1 MKLYP
6 VGDWSGWVQPS
17 ILVLIH
23 WIVSLMSIPISTL
36 FVGLNGAIALALSY
50 IVVIERTRT
59 RIWYGESEK
68 DVSTQPNYLDKPN
81 QWAAF
86 VEDYTQKSVVTKTA
100 NDGVLQ
106 RKVRAYGNF
115 TEYVPL
121 GLLFLISLELMKSPT
136 WLLYLLGSALTIG
149 RVAHAWGLIKTYGP
163 SPSRAIGFFLPWF
176 VYILGA
182 CACIYYG
189 IIGILM

>member
-1 MKLYP
+1 
-6 VGDWSGWVQPS
+6 
-17 ILVLIH
+17 
-23 WIVSLMSIPISTL
+23 MSIPISTL
-36 FVGLNGAIALALSY
+36 FVGFNGAIAFVLSY

-59 RIWYGESEK
+59 RIWHGESEK
-68 DVSTQPNYLDKPN
+68 DVATQTNYLDKPN

-86 VEDYTQKSVVTKTA
+86 IEDYTQKSVVTKTA

-163 SPSRAIGFFLPWF
+163 SPSRAIGFFLTWF
-176 VYILGA
+176 VYILGSG
-182 CACIYYG
+182 ACIYYG
-189 IIGILM
+189 IIGV

>member
-1 MKLYP
+1 
-6 VGDWSGWVQPS
+6 
-17 ILVLIH
+17 
-23 WIVSLMSIPISTL
+23 MSIPISAL
-36 FVGLNGAIALALSY
+36 FVGLNGAIAFTLSY
-50 IVVIERTRT
+50 IVVMERTRT
-59 RIWYGESEK
+59 RIWHGESEK
-68 DVSTQPNYLDKPN
+68 DVANQPNYLDKPN

-106 RKVRAYGNF
+106 RQVRAYGNF

-163 SPSRAIGFFLPWF
+163 SPSRAIGFFLTWF

-182 CACIYYG
+182 GACIYYG
-189 IIGILM
+189 IVGILM

>member
-1 MKLYP
+1 
-6 VGDWSGWVQPS
+6 
-17 ILVLIH
+17 
-23 WIVSLMSIPISTL
+23 MSIPISTL
-36 FVGLNGAIALALSY
+36 FVGFNGAIALALSY

-59 RIWYGESEK
+59 RIWHGESEK
-68 DVSTQPNYLDKPN
+68 DVATQPNYLDKPN

-163 SPSRAIGFFLPWF
+163 SPSRAIGFFLTWF

-182 CACIYYG
+182 GACLYYG
-189 IIGILM
+189 ILGI